1 MSTPKEIDL
10 EKQLEECVWTI
21 KKFEEDTTKKAVVE
35 VPGAK
40 VIVTK
45 EDNWDVVAMMLVL
58 VLGTY
63 TGIKVINRL
72 FKKE

>member
-10 EKQLEECVWTI
+10 EKQLEECKFEI
-21 KKFEEDTTKKAVVE
+21 KKFEEVTSKKASVE
-35 VPGAK
+35 VPGVK

-63 TGIKVINRL
+63 TGIKLINKL
-72 FKKE
+72 FKR

>member
-10 EKQLEECVWTI
+10 EKQLEECKFEI

-63 TGIKVINRL
+63 TGIKFINRL
-72 FKKE
+72 FKR

>member
-1 MSTPKEIDL
+1 MSKEKEL

-35 VPGAK
+35 VPGVK
-40 VIVTK
+40 VQVTK
-45 EDNWDVVAMMLVL
+45 EDNWDVIAMMLVL

-63 TGIKVINRL
+63 TGIKIINRI
-72 FKKE
+72 FKR

>member
-10 EKQLEECVWTI
+10 EKQLEECVWNI

-63 TGIKVINRL
+63 TGIKFINRL
-72 FKKE
+72 FKR

>member
-10 EKQLEECVWTI
+10 EKRLEECTFNI
-21 KKFEEDTTKKAVVE
+21 KKYEDLTGKKASVE
-35 VPGAK
+35 VPGVK
-40 VIVTK
+40 VVVTK
-45 EDNWDVVAMMLVL
+45 EDNWDVVAMVLVL

-72 FKKE
+72 FKRE

>member
-10 EKQLEECVWTI
+10 EKQLEECKFEI
-21 KKFEEDTTKKAVVE
+21 KKFEDLTSKKASVE
-35 VPGAK
+35 VPGVK
-40 VIVTK
+40 VVVTK

-63 TGIKVINRL
+63 IGIKLINKL
-72 FKKE
+72 FKR